1 MDKNKI
7 IKLLELL
14 NDQEFK
20 KEVDSCFS
28 SQDIEKHRTLNKVL
42 ELDEKIIDN
51 ILETT
56 DLKKKAY
63 KFYLYVY
70 NVRFRDENKEKLVKA
85 IDQDNFPL
93 FLLPYVKKLSC
104 NIHNYD
110 VDKQI
115 EIFNKASKEEE
126 FQKEIFK
133 VVKNKNLDFSK
144 IKDILES
151 LSEAVLDKSVKEAT
165 LILAN
170 QKFAERYDITKII
183 AILAET
189 VDEINLEMAS
199 DFLKEKNIENFEYL
213 DYVLNYLTKSSF
225 ANSIVIFDVFK
236 DSNVRNAWLSRDIA
250 ESIANA
256 NSFEVAK
263 YTGKVALNRKLQK
276 EANYRDLV
284 EIISMAREKE
294 MAGNGKILLDD
305 LIKNNLLK
313 EVDVKKLLKGVVF
326 AKDEEISYVA
336 LSAALNQTLR
346 KNRNYEEIVFSLGY
360 RNSDLE
366 LAKNGLDIALNSNMI
381 ERNDLLLIVN
391 CVSTDGVKEKKL
403 KAFEIAKNK
412 NLQKKRHFSDI
423 LSAVSH
429 SFTKEQADLAYRYAM
444 DENNKDLEDLDVIT
458 SFIGK
463 AKTLLQSKIIY
474 DLGYN
479 KDVISLKEEGLEIM
493 KEIFDANSQE
503 EIDYI
508 LNTKYDINNLGSFT
522 RLNKIFLKDH
532 NTIINFL
539 KTLEEDNIN
548 KDTKVRKMRK

>member
-7 IKLLELL
+7 IELLELL

-115 EIFNKASKEEE
+115 EIFNKASKEED

-225 ANSIVIFDVFK
+225 ANSIVIFEVFK

-284 EIISMAREKE
+284 EIISKAREKE

-305 LIKNNLLK
+305 LLKNNLLK

-366 LAKNGLDIALNSNMI
+366 LAKNGLDIALNPNMI
-381 ERNDLLLIVN
+381 ERDDLLLIVN
-391 CVSTDGVKEKKL
+391 SVSTDGVKEKKL

-479 KDVISLKEEGLEIM
+479 KDVISLKEDGLEIM
-493 KEIFDANSQE
+493 KEIFDAKNQE

-539 KTLEEDNIN
+539 KTLEEDDIN

>member
-225 ANSIVIFDVFK
+225 ANSIVIFEVFK

-284 EIISMAREKE
+284 EIISKAREKE

-305 LIKNNLLK
+305 LLKNNLLK

-366 LAKNGLDIALNSNMI
+366 LAKNGLNIALNPNMI
-381 ERNDLLLIVN
+381 ERDDLLLIVN
-391 CVSTDGVKEKKL
+391 SVSTDGVKEKKL

-429 SFTKEQADLAYRYAM
+429 SFTKEQADLAYSYAM

-479 KDVISLKEEGLEIM
+479 KDVISLKEDGLEIM
-493 KEIFDANSQE
+493 KEIFDAKNQE

-539 KTLEEDNIN
+539 KTLEEDDIN